1 MRPTKSKERTAA
13 PLRRQAELGVNG
25 NTLRNGTANTKKL
38 EMLIQDLE
46 THQIELQT
54 QNEELRRSQI
64 ETEEARHRYS
74 DLYDFAPIGYF
85 TLNAQG
91 VILEAN
97 LTAAALLGVN
107 RRGLVQRGLRRFVRG
122 EDQKKFVNFCRQV
135 LEEVKVQTCELKL
148 WRSSGE
154 SLDARLT
161 GIALED
167 LEGQRLCQVAVS
179 DVSDWKEAQ
188 RAIEQAQRE
197 LEMRMQERTL
207 VLARIQEQSAALK
220 QANELLKV
228 QMQERRRAEEQA
240 SRQSQQMEGLSRRL
254 LKLQEVERHQLALDL
269 HDQLGQVLTGI
280 RLHLQRVQ
288 RERDST
294 KASARLTEAI
304 SMLDGALGQ
313 VRQWS
318 FDLRPPL
325 LDDLGLVSALRWY
338 LDERIREFVIP
349 HLKAPRRERRFP
361 TEVETTFFRV
371 AQEALTNVVRHAK
384 AKHVWIEFRQH
395 ESGLQLGIRD
405 DGVGFDVGAAQNRAV
420 GGGSLGLLGMQER
433 VKLCGG
439 SVEISSS
446 ANSGTSV
453 LATIPWV
460 HTDGKKN
467 GVKGRR
473 ETSR

>member
-1 MRPTKSKERTAA
+1 M
-13 PLRRQAELGVNG
+13 RRQAALGSNG
-25 NTLRNGTANTKKL
+25 NTLRNGAANAKNL

-46 THQIELQT
+46 THQVELET

-64 ETEEARHRYS
+64 ETEEARRKYS

-85 TLNAQG
+85 TLDAQG
-91 VILEAN
+91 MILEAN
-97 LTAAALLGVN
+97 LTGAALLGLN
-107 RRGLVQRGLRRFVRG
+107 RRELLRRGFRRFVKQG
-122 EDQKKFVNFCRQV
+122 DQEKFLNFSRQI
-135 LEEVKVQTCELKL
+135 LEEIKVQTCEVKL
-148 WRSSGE
+148 WRRSGD

-167 LEGQRLCQVAVS
+167 GDGQRLCQVAVS

-197 LEMRMQERTL
+197 LEIREQERTA
-207 VLARIQEQSAALK
+207 VLAQLQEQSLALK
-220 QANELLKV
+220 QSNDLLQV
-228 QMQERRRAEEQA
+228 QIQERRRAEEQA

-254 LKLQEVERHQLALDL
+254 LRLQEVERHQLALDL

-280 RLHLQRVQ
+280 RLNLQRVQ
-288 RERDST
+288 RERDAT
-294 KASARLTEAI
+294 KADVRLVEAI

-338 LDERIREFVIP
+338 LDRRVREFVIP
-349 HLKAPRRERRFP
+349 HLKAPRRDKRFP
-361 TEVETTFFRV
+361 PEVETTCFRV

-384 AKHVWIEFRQH
+384 ATHVWIEFTQIAR
-395 ESGLQLGIRD
+395 ELQLGIRD
-405 DGVGFDVGAAQNRAV
+405 DGVGFDVVAARSRAV

-433 VKLCGG
+433 VRLCGG
-439 SVEISSS
+439 SLEITSSPS
-446 ANSGTSV
+446 AGTKV
-453 LATIPWV
+453 LATIPV
-460 HTDGKKN
+460 LDSKTARHE
-467 GVKGRR
+467 VKERR
-473 ETSR
+473 ERSR

>member
-1 MRPTKSKERTAA
+1 MRPIKDKESSAPARRLADSSVRGSTA
-13 PLRRQAELGVNG
+13 
-25 NTLRNGTANTKKL
+25 RNGARSSKTL
-38 EMLIQDLE
+38 EMLVADLE
-46 THQIELQT
+46 IHQIELQT

-64 ETEEARHRYS
+64 EIEEARRRYS

-85 TLNAQG
+85 TLDAQG
-91 VILEAN
+91 MILEAN
-97 LTAAALLGVN
+97 LTGAALLGEN
-107 RRGLVQRGLRRFVRG
+107 RRGLIQRGLRRFVKQ
-122 EDQKKFVNFCRQV
+122 EDQKKFVNFCLQV
-135 LEEVKVQTCELKL
+135 LGETKIQTCELKL
-148 WRSSGE
+148 WKKSGT

-167 LEGQRLCQVAVS
+167 GKGQRVCQVAVS

-197 LEMRMQERTL
+197 LEIRMQERTL
-207 VLARIQEQSAALK
+207 VFAQLEERSAALK
-220 QANELLKV
+220 KSNDSLHV

-288 RERDST
+288 RERDAM
-294 KASARLTEAI
+294 KAGARLAEAI
-304 SMLDGALGQ
+304 AMLDGALGQ

-338 LDERIREFVIP
+338 LDRRIREFVMP
-349 HLKAPRRERRFP
+349 HLKTPRREKRFP

-371 AQEALTNVVRHAK
+371 AQEALTNVIRHAK
-384 AKHVWIEFRQH
+384 ARNVWIELRQSKS
-395 ESGLQLGIRD
+395 ELQLGIRD
-405 DGVGFDVGAAQNRAV
+405 DGVGFDVGAAQSRAV

-433 VKLCGG
+433 VRLCGG
-439 SVEISSS
+439 KMEISSS
-446 ANSGTSV
+446 ANSGTNV
-453 LATIPWV
+453 LATIPLD
-460 HTDGKKN
+460 HIKPKGN
-467 GVKGRR
+467 GVKERR
-473 ETSR
+473 EVPR